1 MKNAKTP
8 GNVGR
13 PRAFD
18 ADQALETA
26 MRLFW
31 TKGYEGTS
39 LTDLTEAMGINRPSL
54 YAAFGN
60 KEELFRKAFERYIT
74 RRAPVIEEA
83 LNAETARGVA
93 EILLLSSAYALA
105 DPVCPGCMSV
115 QSALATGDEATPVKR
130 EVELRRAEMEDRLRA
145 RFERA
150 QAEGDLPADAKPA
163 DLARYLVVVV
173 RGMAVQ
179 ASAGDCR
186 DSLRGVAQ
194 MAMKAWPA

>member
-1 MKNAKTP
+1 
-8 GNVGR
+8 
-13 PRAFD
+13 
-18 ADQALETA
+18 

-39 LTDLTEAMGINRPSL
+39 LTDLTEAIGINRPSL

-60 KEELFRKAFERYIT
+60 KEELFRKAFERYNAK
-74 RRAPVIEEA
+74 RAPLIEEA
-83 LNAETARGVA
+83 LNARTARATA

-115 QSALATGDEATPVKR
+115 QSALATSDEATSVKR
-130 EVELRRAEMEDRLRA
+130 EVELQRAGLEDLLRE

-150 QAEGDLPADAKPA
+150 QKEGDLPAAANPTE
-163 DLARYLVVVV
+163 LARYLVVIV

-179 ASAGDCR
+179 ASAGACR
-186 DSLRGVAQ
+186 DSLRSVAE
-194 MAMKAWPA
+194 MAMRAWPT

>member
-1 MKNAKTP
+1 
-8 GNVGR
+8 
-13 PRAFD
+13 
-18 ADQALETA
+18 

-60 KEELFRKAFERYIT
+60 KEELFRKAFDRYLQGRT
-74 RRAPVIEEA
+74 NALEEA
-83 LNAETARGVA
+83 LNAPTARAVA
-93 EILLLSSAYALA
+93 EMTLRSSAYTLA

-115 QSALATGDEATPVKR
+115 QSALATSDEATPVKK
-130 EVELRRAEMEDRLRA
+130 EVETRRLEMECLLRA

-150 QAEGDLPADAKPA
+150 KEEGDLSPDSNPVE
-163 DLARYLVVVV
+163 LARYIATVVQ
-173 RGMAVQ
+173 GMAVQ
-179 ASAGDCR
+179 ASAGVCR
-186 DSLRGVAQ
+186 DSLRAVAE